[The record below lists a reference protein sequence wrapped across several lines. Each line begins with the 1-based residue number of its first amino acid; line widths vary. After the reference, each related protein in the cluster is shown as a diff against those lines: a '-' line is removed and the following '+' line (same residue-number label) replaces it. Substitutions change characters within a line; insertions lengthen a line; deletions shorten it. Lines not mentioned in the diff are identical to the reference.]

1 MDKKT
6 VKQLNFASIM
16 NPFFMYSLVWSIVL
30 FIRSF
35 NINHIY
41 PATPMDLWIFIFLT
55 IIISLFLGFAYNSLF
70 LKKIKSKT
78 IEITGKYPPY
88 FLAVFCLIG
97 IVASFVYT
105 RSIPLITTIRGTA
118 ESYREFGIPTFTPL
132 VICATLALN
141 AIASTKFFYGNQKRL
156 TNFLMI
162 VGCWI
167 VFLLIFSRGALIICV
182 TSSLLI
188 AFSRTRFSFKKAII
202 VIALALLFAFIFNI
216 FGNIR
221 QQSAWNDSSYIMGLS
236 GFDQNYNWLSNF
248 SWGIVYLDSPLGNL
262 SYNLANIKYIP
273 DTNGLLSQM
282 IPDLISK
289 RVISGYSSELVLPC
303 PGLNVSSMY
312 AGPYKFFG
320 IPGMALLYIE
330 VVIIVFIVGALA
342 TRRSETFITL
352 SVYLTILMAMT
363 FFDNTFMY
371 SGFSFAILVV
381 LILDFIRYPN
391 PVRATKLVANT
402 AN

>member
-1 MDKKT
+1 MKNNG
-6 VKQLNFASIM
+6 VKRLNFATIM

-30 FIRSF
+30 IVRSF

-70 LKKIKSKT
+70 LKKMKSKT
-78 IEITGKYPPY
+78 IEISGKYPPY

-118 ESYREFGIPTFTPL
+118 ESYREFGIPTLTPL
-132 VICATLALN
+132 VICATLGLN

-156 TNFLMI
+156 TNFLMM

-182 TSSLLI
+182 ASSLLI
-188 AFSRTRFSFKKAII
+188 AFSRTRFSFKKGIV
-202 VIALALLFAFIFNI
+202 VIALALLFAFVFNI

-236 GFDQNYNWLSNF
+236 GYDENYAWLSNF
-248 SWGIVYLDSPLGNL
+248 SWGIVYIDSPLGNL
-262 SYNLANIKYIP
+262 SYNLANINYIP
-273 DTNGLLSQM
+273 DTNGLISQM

-289 RVISGYSSELVLPC
+289 RIFSGYSSELFLPC

-320 IPGMALLYIE
+320 IVGMAMLYIE
-330 VVIIVFIVGALA
+330 VVIIIFVVAALA

-352 SVYLTILMAMT
+352 SVYLTILTAMT

-381 LILDFIRYPN
+381 LAIDFIRYPN
-391 PVRATKLVANT
+391 PIRSTKLVTNVAN
-402 AN
+402 